1 MHAAAPICFKLTTT
15 WSVAAFVVERHLGIC
30 CILQVSSESTPK
42 KRLAIMASEDAAVED
57 HDAEEEQAEHAQ
69 NVQDEVDD
77 ADMEQNSEVENP
89 SSALS
94 STSASGSHASHESTN
109 RLAMLLSQPDAE
121 INQEIKRLKQVRER
135 MKKDKQKVTV
145 EIRNSKKKRSR
156 LKQRA
161 RLLSTNDLLEV
172 YAMRVRAQDQRDSA
186 NESAEHA
193 QE

>member
-1 MHAAAPICFKLTTT
+1 
-15 WSVAAFVVERHLGIC
+15 
-30 CILQVSSESTPK
+30 
-42 KRLAIMASEDAAVED
+42 MASEDAAVED

-94 STSASGSHASHESTN
+94 STSASGSHANHESTN

-135 MKKDKQKVTV
+135 MKKGQAESHCGDPQQQEEAQPPEAT
-145 EIRNSKKKRSR
+145 RQTPQHQRS
-156 LKQRA
+156 
-161 RLLSTNDLLEV
+161 S
-172 YAMRVRAQDQRDSA
+172 
-186 NESAEHA
+186 
-193 QE
+193 